1 MNWTDHFL
9 PRAYRKA
16 THPGAASHSLSDSV
30 LATVRELQEM
40 PAFQGFL
47 VLMADNY
54 SLESVE
60 EMAKILL
67 ETPSFERAVTHLQ
80 QDPAAA
86 AMIAERYMAPPHDLD
101 TLLDC
106 PPDSLGYLYAKEM
119 KAKGL
124 QAEDLYVQIPI
135 VSEASYV
142 EARLSQT
149 HDIWHIVTGFDVSE
163 MGEIGLQAFHLPQFP
178 YPLAV
183 TLLSSS
189 LMATL
194 LFQSYEL
201 TQLLEAIRQ
210 GWEMGHGAKPL
221 FAQKWEEG
229 WDKPLATWREELNI
243 QPMPTAIAA

>member
-1 MNWTDHFL
+1 MNWTDRFL
-9 PRAYRKA
+9 PGAHRKT
-16 THPGAASHSLSDSV
+16 THPYADSLSLSDSV

-47 VLMADNY
+47 ALMADNY

-67 ETPSFERAVTHLQ
+67 ETPSFENAVAHLQ

-101 TLLDC
+101 ALLDC
-106 PPDSLGYLYAKEM
+106 PPDSLGYFYAKEM

-163 MGEIGLQAFHLPQFP
+163 MGEVSLQAFHLPQFP

-189 LMATL
+189 LMAAL

-201 TQLLEAIRQ
+201 PQLLEAIRQ
-210 GWEMGHGAKPL
+210 GWEMGHMAKPL

-229 WDKPLATWREELNI
+229 WDKPLTTWREELNI

>member
-1 MNWTDHFL
+1 
-9 PRAYRKA
+9 
-16 THPGAASHSLSDSV
+16 
-30 LATVRELQEM
+30 M

-47 VLMADNY
+47 ALVADDY

-67 ETPSFERAVTHLQ
+67 ETPSFESAVAHLQ
-80 QDPAAA
+80 RDPAAA
-86 AMIAERYMAPPHDLD
+86 AMIAERYMAPPHDLNA
-101 TLLDC
+101 LLDC

-124 QAEDLYVQIPI
+124 KAEDLYIQISI
-135 VSEASYV
+135 VSDASYV

-149 HDIWHIVTGFDVSE
+149 HDIWHLVTGFDVSE
-163 MGEIGLQAFHLPQFP
+163 MGEVSLQAFHLPQFP

-201 TQLLEAIRQ
+201 PQLLEALRQ
-210 GWEMGHGAKPL
+210 GWEMGHVAKPL
-221 FAQKWEEG
+221 FAQRWEEG

-243 QPMPTAIAA
+243 QAIPAAIAS